1 MTLCKRRLVD
11 DVSGRPRHS
20 ARARGRGATVA
31 SAMRVEHAAAFGVGV
46 AAAAYALWRVSSSR
60 ESVVKRAWLGIVV
73 ARHPESS
80 SSRERDRVA
89 AEPDPPDGVPAD
101 YLCPIGGHVML
112 DPVLCGCSPSCGKSF
127 DRRSIERW
135 ILEGSPS
142 CPVTSRPLDLDKLY
156 PNRTLRSAVETH
168 LAEND
173 VPADVMPPPSF
184 EDSPEAESFRLVARA
199 VAAGE
204 PGPAPDAPTPG
215 STERRREGY
224 GGEEDDDVPVA
235 ELRRRAYAAMEMRR
249 ALATEAKKR
258 DGNDEN
264 NTPENDTAGHR
275 LRNVSRETRFD
286 GVQRVLLAAGAV
298 EALLDL
304 VRAAD
309 GGGRKYTLRDA
320 SAGSGSVR
328 GSSPSRARTATVTS
342 AEGSS
347 ASRHARLASED
358 IDARGRPFDETR
370 AVWSSVA
377 VVAAME
383 ALAELCA
390 GSSAA
395 KWKAWSDERF
405 VAATTAA
412 LADARAHVQEWSRD
426 GTNVTRALEE
436 AKEAEKHEDEDE
448 EEWESGGAES
458 GGAESAAAE
467 PSRLETPALCSS
479 SSIDDLDVS
488 SPDGL
493 ATLLATHARRDP
505 LVSRLTPNGAF
516 WLRRRAARV
525 AAATTRAMTFDRP
538 ENASF
543 EGSEDAARDLT
554 ATIEACAEGFRE
566 GFRGSDDDAGSGSGY
581 YGDSRRL
588 RFRERVWLAH
598 ESAMALW
605 SLCAHPRNAD
615 AVVRRDGVDI
625 LEKAA
630 TMFREGVEEDF
641 LPRRFRDDAET
652 ETETETETF
661 REGNASPSSASSF
674 TSSASSRI
682 DFRRTARALASHVDA
697 FACSL
702 RATPAFLSRYPP
714 EMLAIQADDPDVGP
728 LERVDPFPH
737 LGDANTGGA
746 VHTDY
751 FAKQLVRL
759 RRAVHEGRLDPA
771 DLASRR
777 GAPVSCLASTLR
789 GRRYPNATNEIRAQ
803 AAFLLREIVAARAAS
818 RTTRD
823 DEVNEA
829 NEADEADEADVDAS
843 GGAANAANANVNAN
857 ANANANAPSSRWR
870 ADDLIRREVL
880 PVVAAVVADAD
891 ELPEVRHALALVAWD
906 LCVKDRDANETN
918 DATSTKSTS
927 SRGWTWVEAMRDAGA
942 TASLRA
948 AAAMTGTRDGEA
960 LVVAAAA
967 GALAAAG
974 EDETALKASPGAYP

>member
-1 MTLCKRRLVD
+1 M
-11 DVSGRPRHS
+11 
-20 ARARGRGATVA
+20 
-31 SAMRVEHAAAFGVGV
+31 
-46 AAAAYALWRVSSSR
+46 
-60 ESVVKRAWLGIVV
+60 
-73 ARHPESS
+73 
-80 SSRERDRVA
+80 
-89 AEPDPPDGVPAD
+89 
-101 YLCPIGGHVML
+101 
-112 DPVLCGCSPSCGKSF
+112 
-127 DRRSIERW
+127 
-135 ILEGSPS
+135 
-142 CPVTSRPLDLDKLY
+142 
-156 PNRTLRSAVETH
+156 
-168 LAEND
+168 
-173 VPADVMPPPSF
+173 
-184 EDSPEAESFRLVARA
+184 
-199 VAAGE
+199 
-204 PGPAPDAPTPG
+204 
-215 STERRREGY
+215 
-224 GGEEDDDVPVA
+224 
-235 ELRRRAYAAMEMRR
+235 
-249 ALATEAKKR
+249 
-258 DGNDEN
+258 
-264 NTPENDTAGHR
+264 
-275 LRNVSRETRFD
+275 
-286 GVQRVLLAAGAV
+286 
-298 EALLDL
+298 
-304 VRAAD
+304 
-309 GGGRKYTLRDA
+309 
-320 SAGSGSVR
+320 
-328 GSSPSRARTATVTS
+328 
-342 AEGSS
+342 
-347 ASRHARLASED
+347 
-358 IDARGRPFDETR
+358 
-370 AVWSSVA
+370 
-377 VVAAME
+377 
-383 ALAELCA
+383 
-390 GSSAA
+390 
-395 KWKAWSDERF
+395 
-405 VAATTAA
+405 
-412 LADARAHVQEWSRD
+412 
-426 GTNVTRALEE
+426 TRALEE

-777 GAPVSCLASTLR
+777 GAPVSCLASAPRTKVPKRHERNSRAGGVFVTGNRRRACGVANDARRRGERGERSGRSGRSGRRRERRRRKRRERKRERKRKRERERTLVAVAR
-789 GRRYPNATNEIRAQ
+789 GRLDSSRGAPRRGGCRRRRGRIAGGATR
-803 AAFLLREIVAARAAS
+803 ARA
-818 RTTRD
+818 RR
-823 DEVNEA
+823 V
-829 NEADEADEADVDAS
+829 
-843 GGAANAANANVNAN
+843 G
-857 ANANANAPSSRWR
+857 PMRQR
-870 ADDLIRREVL
+870 PRRERDER
-880 PVVAAVVADAD
+880 PAA
-891 ELPEVRHALALVAWD
+891 P
-906 LCVKDRDANETN
+906 
-918 DATSTKSTS
+918 TKSTS
-927 SRGWTWVEAMRDAGA
+927 SRGWAWVEAMRDAGA